1 MTTILPLKGN
11 PPRAGRQAD
20 RPGARR
26 HHRRDRLRLLGH
38 RRLWWCMLHNLW
50 TSTSIFWLL
59 IIQQFL
65 TADLINMLHQ
75 LISVLNQF
83 LAEFMEMMT
92 GWRRGAPPSPLH
104 FRCVP
109 PVVLPSVCTGP
120 LLSPPNVFHT
130 CLKWQSVV
138 KFLTKQFS
146 FSFIMIYISTISGTG
161 HKNGIGSSTK

>member
-1 MTTILPLKGN
+1 MTTNLPLKGD

-38 RRLWWCMLHNLW
+38 RRLRWYIILNLW

-92 GWRRGAPPSPLH
+92 GWRRGAPH
-104 FRCVP
+104 RRCIFDVP
-109 PVVLPSVCTGP
+109 PVVIPSVCTGP

-138 KFLTKQFS
+138 KFLTKHCSRTCTF
-146 FSFIMIYISTISGTG
+146 
-161 HKNGIGSSTK
+161 